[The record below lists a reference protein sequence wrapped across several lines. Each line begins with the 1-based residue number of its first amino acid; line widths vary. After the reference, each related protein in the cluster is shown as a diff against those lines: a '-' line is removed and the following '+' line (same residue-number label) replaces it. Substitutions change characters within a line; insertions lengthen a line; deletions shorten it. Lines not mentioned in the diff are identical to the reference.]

1 MKRRIFILDE
11 AIAKLPW
18 LELKFQELDEV
29 KRLID
34 ALKEEVSVLLR
45 KSRRNGGG
53 GSDEQIGETQ
63 RKIEEFRSQTS
74 VLIDDIM
81 AEGILVRDLNM
92 GLVDFPSFSDGT
104 EILLCWVRG
113 EKTILY
119 WHGVNE
125 GYMSRKRL
133 RHE

>member
-92 GLVDFPSFSDGT
+92 GLVDLSL
-104 EILLCWVRG
+104 IH
-113 EKTILY
+113 I
-119 WHGVNE
+119 
-125 GYMSRKRL
+125 
-133 RHE
+133 